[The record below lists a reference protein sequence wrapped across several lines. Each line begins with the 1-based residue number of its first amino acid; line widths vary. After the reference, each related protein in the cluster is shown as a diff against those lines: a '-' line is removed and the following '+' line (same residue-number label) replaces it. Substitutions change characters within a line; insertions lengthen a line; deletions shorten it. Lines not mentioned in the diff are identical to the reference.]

1 MEEEKVKAIKEWKT
15 PTNVKDVKSFL
26 GFANFY
32 QQFIKDFSHIT
43 IPLNQLKGK
52 GEWKWEEKEQNA
64 FEKLKQKIMIQPV
77 LALPRKEEKFRVEVD
92 ASGHAIGG
100 VLSQEQEG
108 KWKPVTFLLRTMSPT
123 ERNYEMYN
131 KELLAIVEALYK
143 WQQYLLDAIEK
154 FEVWTDHENLKYFKE
169 PHKLNGQQARWYL
182 KLQDYDFTL
191 WHIPEKTNTKA
202 DILSRKEKVDTKE
215 DNQDI
220 QMLKE
225 ELWIWQTTIQDG
237 IPIVL
242 LRQEYLQIREEGIE
256 EWIRKIQT
264 REQEVTKQLEKKNGQ
279 LWEENGIIYIDGKIY
294 VPRNRQL
301 RDEILNDNHNLP
313 DIRHLGQHRMMELI
327 KRNYWWPE
335 IHNDVWKYVRGCQ
348 ECQQNKVQHMKKV
361 APLYPLPTP
370 KTPWEEISIDVI
382 GPLPR
387 SEDKDTILVVVN

>member
-1 MEEEKVKAIKEWKT
+1 
-15 PTNVKDVKSFL
+15 
-26 GFANFY
+26 
-32 QQFIKDFSHIT
+32 
-43 IPLNQLKGK
+43 
-52 GEWKWEEKEQNA
+52 
-64 FEKLKQKIMIQPV
+64 MIQPV

-225 ELWIWQTTIQDG
+225 ELWI
-237 IPIVL
+237 
-242 LRQEYLQIREEGIE
+242 
-256 EWIRKIQT
+256 
-264 REQEVTKQLEKKNGQ
+264 
-279 LWEENGIIYIDGKIY
+279 
-294 VPRNRQL
+294 
-301 RDEILNDNHNLP
+301 
-313 DIRHLGQHRMMELI
+313 
-327 KRNYWWPE
+327 
-335 IHNDVWKYVRGCQ
+335 
-348 ECQQNKVQHMKKV
+348 
-361 APLYPLPTP
+361 
-370 KTPWEEISIDVI
+370 
-382 GPLPR
+382 
-387 SEDKDTILVVVN
+387 